1 MLCCALLLVK
11 SVLATFERG
20 LSRRMFGDT
29 PTSPVVSLDLL
40 RELLTDLLKALRSTL
55 AISSDFTLVMHLLQ
69 TNEDKL
75 SSGLT
80 GMSRRSEILLGHPCS
95 EDLSLNNLVILLA
108 ETFSLHSL
116 HVLTAVDIAAHTKK
130 LMRSC
135 CPYEVPMRAR

>member
-1 MLCCALLLVK
+1 MLFLLLVK

-55 AISSDFTLVMHLLQ
+55 AISSDFTLVMYLQ

-75 SSGLT
+75 SSVLT
-80 GMSRRSEILLGHPCS
+80 GMSRGSEILLGHPCS
-95 EDLSLNNLVILLA
+95 EDLSLKNLP
-108 ETFSLHSL
+108 FG
-116 HVLTAVDIAAHTKK
+116 
-130 LMRSC
+130 
-135 CPYEVPMRAR
+135 